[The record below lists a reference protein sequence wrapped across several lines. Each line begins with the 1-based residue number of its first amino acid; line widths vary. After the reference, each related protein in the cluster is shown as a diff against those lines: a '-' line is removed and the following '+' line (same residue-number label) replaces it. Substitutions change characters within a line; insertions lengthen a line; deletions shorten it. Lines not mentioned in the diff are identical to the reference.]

1 MKICLFG
8 ISLCLAELN
17 CSVNNG
23 GCSHKCSPAG
33 CSCPSCWSLVK
44 DNLTCLPS
52 PGLAQVTCSASGISL
67 QVDECVLGGR
77 ADPTF
82 LDSSCTSEIND
93 EGLVEISTDLS
104 NCGTIMEFLDSD
116 DLLKFSNR
124 LVAPSAVRN
133 GRIVSRPLIMNFEC
147 LYSTR
152 YENITTNYSADMNS
166 VAVTFDMATY
176 DVPVA
181 ALGFGLDFF
190 TDSTFGTKLTE
201 ENMQG
206 GIFVGNTLHA
216 AVNSHIFIED
226 LTFTIERCEIEDPST
241 GVSLRII
248 DDRCPLAELGVEIF
262 KKHDQRSIPFS
273 FQAFLFPGQEN
284 TGIYDVKCHLLGTGF
299 RD

>member
-67 QVDECVLGGR
+67 QGFLVQVIFFYFFLVDECVLGGR

-116 DLLKFSNR
+116 DLLKFSVI
-124 LVAPSAVRN
+124 LAK
-133 GRIVSRPLIMNFEC
+133 G
-147 LYSTR
+147 
-152 YENITTNYSADMNS
+152 
-166 VAVTFDMATY
+166 
-176 DVPVA
+176 
-181 ALGFGLDFF
+181 
-190 TDSTFGTKLTE
+190 K
-201 ENMQG
+201 
-206 GIFVGNTLHA
+206 
-216 AVNSHIFIED
+216 IE
-226 LTFTIERCEIEDPST
+226 
-241 GVSLRII
+241 
-248 DDRCPLAELGVEIF
+248 
-262 KKHDQRSIPFS
+262 
-273 FQAFLFPGQEN
+273 
-284 TGIYDVKCHLLGTGF
+284 
-299 RD
+299 